1 MSFQETRIFSP
12 VPQAQILE
20 LGNPIFEGLKNLC
33 TRAIGCWH
41 LRLSRPFT
49 HGRES
54 YRTCLHCGMRREF
67 DLQRWKSIGRFYSS
81 PIDRS

>member
-1 MSFQETRIFSP
+1 MSIQEIRILSP
-12 VPQAQILE
+12 VPQTQIFE
-20 LGNPIFEGLKNLC
+20 GNPLFEGLKGLV
-33 TRAIGCWH
+33 TRVIGCWH
-41 LRLSRPFT
+41 LKLSRPFT

-54 YRTCLHCGMRREF
+54 YRTCLRCGMRREF